1 MTAQCPQ
8 CESHDFHAADDLQFL
23 ACVSCG
29 AQTHQAQLLR
39 QIARNARLVAD
50 VLAERAKQV
59 IPLSN

>member
-8 CESHDFHAADDLQFL
+8 CESHHFHPADELQFV
-23 ACVSCG
+23 ACMSCG

-50 VLAERAKQV
+50 VLAERAKHV
-59 IPLSN
+59 IPLTN